1 MRRAAAVAA
10 LLAAVL
16 LLLSGGPAAQAAG
29 FTALV
34 GWGSRPLATSP
45 AINSWHDVSGG
56 ASGNPKHDDVY
67 PPTRY
72 DIVDEMNAR
81 RSELATPFVRLWW
94 DSGVEFDFNFS
105 DPGQFSNFS
114 GGDPS
119 ATVGRPPLYA
129 NPEQCCAGRAEPGCE
144 PGRCTWDFRAMDVKV
159 LNFMKSVAHPETS
172 ILQVTGNSLPSWW
185 VNPGPANSSLR
196 DPSGVTLGKYLA
208 RVLDW
213 VRVLISWYVS
223 RVAAV
228 SLTPTALPSSTRK
241 VASPTSRAFTTTP
254 ATT

>member
-1 MRRAAAVAA
+1 
-10 LLAAVL
+10 
-16 LLLSGGPAAQAAG
+16 
-29 FTALV
+29 
-34 GWGSRPLATSP
+34 
-45 AINSWHDVSGG
+45 
-56 ASGNPKHDDVY
+56 
-67 PPTRY
+67 
-72 DIVDEMNAR
+72 MNAR

-213 VRVLISWYVS
+213 VRVLIVDSASLASLQS
-223 RVAAV
+223 R
-228 SLTPTALPSSTRK
+228 
-241 VASPTSRAFTTTP
+241 
-254 ATT
+254 

>member
-1 MRRAAAVAA
+1 MQPLSLCVFFRRSTKKAAA
-10 LLAAVL
+10 
-16 LLLSGGPAAQAAG
+16 Q
-29 FTALV
+29 
-34 GWGSRPLATSP
+34 
-45 AINSWHDVSGG
+45 
-56 ASGNPKHDDVY
+56 NPKHDDVY

-213 VRVLISWYVS
+213 VRVLVVDS
-223 RVAAV
+223 A
-228 SLTPTALPSSTRK
+228 SL
-241 VASPTSRAFTTTP
+241 ASPQSR
-254 ATT
+254 